1 MGEKFSISF
10 TLGKA
15 GAAHGAN
22 VAHNNRQFLAP
33 NIRPEYVMQ
42 NVTFKAQPVEKAY
55 EELFGEAVRAYN
67 ELQKRPCRRIADY
80 YSHIANGHREEPFYE
95 AVVQFGDCKSMA
107 YGSDRWHQVRHMLCE
122 YMEDFEARNPN
133 LYVFNAVMH
142 LDEASPHL
150 HIDFIPFYTKER
162 QRGLKKGVS
171 MRAAMIE
178 QGFVPQHAGKNQ
190 LEQWEESERKI
201 MELILHRNGYER
213 DDKHAQ
219 NPHLTVEEYKT
230 MQDTKRMEAILKQ
243 SRTLSESEMQTE
255 AVRRM
260 KSELNALHQTVS
272 SLEAEKHSPYKSFYY
287 PSDDKLNYVTQQ
299 LDQVGIPYRETEN
312 GFEAQACYA
321 ERIREIERKYKAPR
335 TTARDR
341 LRDDIDR
348 AALTATSL
356 KELLMTLN
364 KMGYEIKIGKYIAMK
379 RWDAERFI
387 RLKSLGEYYS
397 ERALKNRIQWRL
409 KYEEKLNSQA
419 EEAKK
424 NDALNKSVLIAMQ
437 VYMQAF
443 IPFGL
448 PIRKCK
454 PEKPLTWINDV
465 ELNKLTALN
474 EAINKGETL
483 DSIRRRFTE
492 LTEQESEAAQAVEQY
507 ERMTRRTPDEA
518 EGMKAARAFH
528 NEICRQLKDASDML
542 SLAERVAAGTYV
554 QDLVEKEN
562 EKKFAASI
570 PNGYYNTGVRR
581 R

>member
-1 MGEKFSISF
+1 MLNHSG
-10 TLGKA
+10 
-15 GAAHGAN
+15 
-22 VAHNNRQFLAP
+22 
-33 NIRPEYVMQ
+33 
-42 NVTFKAQPVEKAY
+42 
-55 EELFGEAVRAYN
+55 
-67 ELQKRPCRRIADY
+67 
-80 YSHIANGHREEPFYE
+80 
-95 AVVQFGDCKSMA
+95 
-107 YGSDRWHQVRHMLCE
+107 YG
-122 YMEDFEARNPN
+122 
-133 LYVFNAVMH
+133 
-142 LDEASPHL
+142 
-150 HIDFIPFYTKER
+150 
-162 QRGLKKGVS
+162 
-171 MRAAMIE
+171 
-178 QGFVPQHAGKNQ
+178 
-190 LEQWEESERKI
+190 
-201 MELILHRNGYER
+201 
-213 DDKHAQ
+213 
-219 NPHLTVEEYKT
+219 
-230 MQDTKRMEAILKQ
+230 
-243 SRTLSESEMQTE
+243 
-255 AVRRM
+255 
-260 KSELNALHQTVS
+260 
-272 SLEAEKHSPYKSFYY
+272 
-287 PSDDKLNYVTQQ
+287 
-299 LDQVGIPYRETEN
+299 
-312 GFEAQACYA
+312 
-321 ERIREIERKYKAPR
+321 
-335 TTARDR
+335 
-341 LRDDIDR
+341 
-348 AALTATSL
+348 
-356 KELLMTLN
+356 
-364 KMGYEIKIGKYIAMK
+364 IKIGKYISLK
-379 RWDAERFI
+379 HWEGERYI